1 MYACILYV
9 FLYVCSYAT
18 RLYVYT
24 FLCTYVRMYV
34 CTYVRMHARM
44 HVWMFVCMCVDLRSL
59 TRSLVCAS
67 THPSIV
73 LRYGLRNPQQ
83 EPDVVVILAAV
94 LGLAVGISFSV
105 DE

>member
-9 FLYVCSYAT
+9 FLYVCTYAT

-24 FLCTYVRMYV
+24 FFLYVRAYVHMYV
-34 CTYVRMHARM
+34 CTHACT
-44 HVWMFVCMCVDLRSL
+44 CMCVDLRSL

-73 LRYGLRNPQQ
+73 LRYGLRTPPTGAGRRRDPRCGAWFGRGHQ
-83 EPDVVVILAAV
+83 L
-94 LGLAVGISFSV
+94 LSR
-105 DE
+105 